1 MPPAPTCTIS
11 FILHKKLKGEMTL
24 STLQMQKSTT
34 EFKSG
39 VSGHVGF
46 PGASVVENPPANAG
60 DAGLIPGSGRSSGGG
75 NGYPLQHACL
85 EHQPHGQRS
94 LVN

>member
-1 MPPAPTCTIS
+1 MQVMGKYQG
-11 FILHKKLKGEMTL
+11 KKLKGEMSL

-39 VSGHVGF
+39 VSGHVAF

-60 DAGLIPGSGRSSGGG
+60 DAGLIPGSGRSSGAG